1 MIAITG
7 ASGHLGKAT
16 INHLLKKTKPEN
28 IVAIV
33 RDPLKLAAY
42 KDTGIQIRTAD
53 YNDLESLITALG
65 GVNTLLHISTTS
77 MGLLGIL
84 QESNVVK
91 AADWE
96 GIKHIVY
103 TSGLRPNADSH
114 FLAVQQCIRTEEAI
128 INSKIDY
135 TFFRNSL
142 YMETIPQFIGNALED
157 GHIYFPAGAGKVSF
171 VSREDI
177 AEALSTVLVEDQH
190 QNKVYEVTGSN
201 AFSFQDIASLLSL
214 EKKLNIN
221 YMDIPA
227 EFLKAELVKT
237 GMPEE
242 EIGWFLSLAES
253 IKANEF
259 APVENSLETLLK
271 RRPLAL
277 KEYLTTL

>member
-53 YNDLESLITALG
+53 YNDIESLITALA

-84 QESNVVK
+84 QENNVVK

-114 FLAVQQCIRTEEAI
+114 FLAVQQCICTEEAI

-221 YMDIPA
+221 YMDISA

-259 APVENSLETLLK
+259 APVENTLETLLK
-271 RRPLAL
+271 RKPLAL
-277 KEYLTTL
+277 KEYLTSL